1 MFYNESMPFS
11 YEIDQ
16 YDSSRLR
23 RHLSRGE
30 SDSSERLEVKA
41 LGPNLGQL
49 ARSAQ
54 VFDPNAYDGDG
65 DGVVQDGTPFERP
78 AVLSNI
84 ASIARGLASTTGGYG
99 SYTSRGSW
107 TVGLTNEQVAERA
120 VPSTPA
126 AFVEM
131 MVSQGSTG
139 NLSDSVQ
146 EALDMAIFDEEKVAQ
161 LREALRNALDERPA
175 LRASFDRFGCP
186 PIGVHPNKD
195 KNDESVGYQGV
206 AFGKQVIFIT
216 EKTLDKGA
224 MSQWFGRRKFSAKV
238 FSFTTFAPRVKGV
251 DRAFAGESAEDIIT
265 HEWGHYLNYLV
276 ADIAPEAELR
286 ELAGAL
292 TQDSWYMSTYYT
304 RVSPQVKRMFDYFD
318 GAMKSGEKVD
328 QPEGVPFV
336 KTVYGTSSPVEFFAE
351 SVAAY
356 FSPRASTRKLLND
369 EATDIVE
376 QMLGIKQVSRS
387 GFASRTGSLKSSTG
401 STLRNKTPQEIAD
414 IVVPKTKAE
423 AIALADAHNALLT
436 DPGGVRYTASEPD
449 TLKIITPK
457 GIDAMDFSPEA
468 VSRMKEMVVEA
479 LSNNPEFHEAV
490 QRFGMPPIM
499 MTKSDERLDGA
510 YAIAGVEGFP
520 AITIDSTMREQALAK
535 GWWPNGIYEDEP
547 FIKGTEGFS
556 TSPTSEGFFIHE
568 WAHYLNRLALDVH
581 PDEEMRELARFWWN
595 DTWYL
600 NKYLPRF
607 GRLLRGLGK
616 PKTRIDARYRGADK
630 FGQAVRGHQ
639 SVDFTGYP
647 HVKTQYGQSQPA
659 EAFAEAV
666 AAVLSKDV
674 DDKGLVSPEMRK
686 DVLDMLG
693 FSPSVKEIDRAGSS
707 EGRSQGFASKTVT
720 RDSNGVRVIDKS
732 EPFTPL
738 SGSNW
743 LQDATDDEIAD
754 AVVPMNMQDAIALT
768 TMNTTYGADPAM
780 YPAEVAKMA
789 QLTEGLIFK
798 TNVVDSQGQSIM
810 EIDVPFDFSPAGR
823 QKAKDMVKRML
834 SESPEFAWL
843 IRRFGCPPIMMMD
856 EAQLA
861 TINDTLE
868 LARLSGADMQLPDYL
883 SQSGVGGFS
892 IGTLGITIRPK
903 STDDLP
909 SGFHTAMSQ
918 RKRTGRTIT
927 NPDGSTEEEKER
939 WMQNF
944 GISIADVGIHEW
956 AHWFY
961 STIKGNKQFIGRS
974 AMGDRQSRLDY
985 MFPGAP
991 TADIERMTK
1000 EFLDAFD
1007 VSGFIPFNTMSGMHL
1022 DRIMTNAIKSI
1033 SRNMQNRTQLE
1044 QAFATQRFGVIIQD
1058 YLDNVVNAK
1067 KWSPTAAKDFADLIA
1082 VEFPYLVDDLP
1093 PLLAGT
1099 YATATRQELWA
1110 EAVLLFSSPDSKLK
1124 AKYLTPEIEAFI
1136 AYAFGLKPDR
1146 DPSTPYQ
1153 KPWSSRSGLASSSR
1167 VRRLHAAQDSISER
1181 VSDKND
1187 GFASR
1192 TVGES
1197 SAKMNRETSSTSR
1210 FTVGDYDFDITDE
1223 DLSTYDWDTAYDQW
1237 TTWSGNWRMRH
1248 LSSAMMG
1255 IEQQPTKGGE
1265 ESLSTVHEIMR
1276 SGELSNAP
1284 DHVKDSVRESLIN
1297 TYKTMEKIST
1307 GDTVSDRPLYRGLG
1321 SVPDDSEIL
1330 MAEQGE
1336 TITFPLSAFT
1346 PDRGLATTFADM
1358 NAESD
1363 KKVIL
1368 QLKNGAH
1375 VASSDYTTQIRDLES
1390 DWVEVP
1396 IESVTQGE
1404 FTVVSKIEKD
1414 GYTIV
1419 ELSHSKAFDPLS
1431 GKMVHTNVRE
1441 GFASSSMRPE
1451 RRVSDSAI
1459 RTLTDNMDFLRN
1471 NPPMGKGGKDLDD
1484 RWAEQTINK
1493 LRSGELTQED
1503 VFDLMNAV
1511 IEILSNG
1518 FNEDPSQKDNPEGKL
1533 LAYQKLVKRLRRL
1546 AVGGMSKDDM
1556 DDLRREQGI
1565 IPTVTNTPKQ
1575 NPYPGGRFG
1584 FGSTTSRETSST
1596 RAEQRIVDIDSQLE
1610 ELESFNE
1617 RLSRAISELQA
1628 TGNWE
1633 GEKHN
1638 VFLTEGNSPKT
1649 YTKEQLESAGWT
1661 QRIREDS
1668 ARASFNRQR
1677 EIDALKRDRDGLE
1690 ESKKRLAG
1698 EYPETTT
1705 LVDELLLD
1713 EENVESIL
1721 ARSLEVDSMG
1731 WQQRAERFTDPS
1743 DPDAVYVVHFGASIL
1758 EGGQLDPARSRGQ
1771 VGGGIAGNTR
1781 QVNDETARY
1790 MVGLRNSARRDVSI
1804 LEEMKRQ
1811 IETDGVIDFD
1821 AMSRNNPDD
1830 SMRAGRAR
1838 RLLGLTRRDL
1848 DYERSTL
1855 TLDASRVANIDA
1867 QIASEN
1873 STLSRLDKVADQLIA
1888 DDYQYTSTYRASA
1901 LQDLFGSYGGRYAE
1915 GDSTEWGDNARRSTT
1930 TGIHIF
1936 KVRIGDDA
1944 VEQNSVGETHLVGK
1958 HTPIASLVVPNTD
1971 NYDGTNPASQIWKGW
1986 LDLVIEQDISKS
1998 TGRSGFSSTTRD
2010 TSRNRE
2016 VSASYTQSIFG
2027 KLKALKERLG
2037 YGTDFDEKVSKEKLD
2052 ETIKRTAEQA
2062 KVLIDLYFGEDIVL
2076 PQRAI
2081 DFIHEIA
2088 IKDRF
2093 FGSDD
2098 EKNIAVGLW
2107 PIAAILQEAGMGD
2120 VWKKNEW
2127 GYENLPPNLALEIS
2141 RQIHI
2146 ARGNTEMVA
2155 KIDEF
2160 KNYLKTA
2167 TPEQL
2172 SEDMR
2177 AASLAY
2183 GKSIEK
2189 RVLVRT
2195 KKDNIKSFI
2204 RGNRRILTQHDEE
2217 ERKATGIQ
2225 STNMMGDG
2233 ITTSARRKVEGNIL
2247 GLPFQEGVPDSPEVR
2262 ELRPTSGYVTTSKT
2276 AAARRDK
2283 FKKIYGDDIEL
2294 MYDGP
2299 AGEALEASQNGTW
2312 KYGDAHFV
2320 LRPEVAERTR
2330 VFNADTV
2337 DLSTK
2342 DNPPLQLSSLEDG
2355 IFLGGSLNPIGMLYD
2370 YKTGDTYPT
2379 PSGAFEAS
2387 SDNGSRVSYKEALV
2401 VGTFKPEEVEAII
2414 ATPADFRKELGEVPQ
2429 GRRADSPD
2437 SVSLL
2442 IDMAQRRDELIQ
2454 EHGIEVVPNIA
2465 HGIFATNDVEMFNPA
2480 MTDVWFEKNFGDR
2493 GLSKEEIIPDKST
2506 TPYEAYLRILIASEE
2521 LPVAFEYRGGETSSF
2536 PFDSPA
2542 VPSGKSEEEKDA
2554 WKRDALK
2561 KELARVESL
2570 KEDKEVRST
2579 GRSGFASRTS
2589 IIESSRVIGEDGDAS
2604 KPSILGRAKEKLK
2617 LNDRQVSH
2625 INKMTNK
2632 MHSIFRS
2639 GKIYD
2644 EPIHPVIDDRRKELL
2659 DSIRVVRAEGGMTMI
2674 VAEPNPIFN
2683 AYLPVKRDWASIEL
2697 PPREAVAEVVKK
2709 LSSNKGGK
2717 RPYSN
2722 GIGAF
2727 TDHLESIMKEISD
2740 LGEGPGKLPYEEGEG
2755 NYVSY
2760 VQQYYDSLRDPIGSS
2775 QLLYGT
2781 DGLHDAFGHFGT
2793 GRGYDRHGEWA
2804 NYLAMKDM
2812 IDASPLSDEEKDD
2825 AHRFWFREYGWLQFG
2840 KRGDLEGVDDNLR
2853 FMADDY
2859 DGPFSDIL
2867 DIIDSGHNGLD
2878 DAPTEDMPSGK
2889 SVSDTSASELRQA
2902 AKNDVEAQLNTGRSG
2917 FASRSSKASAK
2928 KITKNFKVNG
2938 KPRKAPVDRDELIS
2952 RAVPQSAADLMR
2964 IIEESPY
2971 MEGKKSKE
2979 EIYELINMMD
2989 IDWVAQQKMRLKLE
3003 RVLMDSPAFE
3013 ELLNEYDIPLMII
3026 TKSGVAKYAGGTGTL
3041 YPNSDRWRNIEGEYM
3056 TEYGFIAFPARV
3068 VDQETVNNAVSD
3080 GPLPTDDIIRHE
3092 LSHTIHAMAMAQSK
3106 KARKKY
3112 ETDIADF
3119 IERMEDAIDYA
3130 ERSGA
3135 TEFDMRSVTMDPVDD
3150 ALAGEI
3156 SRYAQSKR
3164 AEYIAE
3170 LLTHMLPG
3178 KRTKYVSLKDEHF
3191 KMLSEF
3197 LDIPIPRLR
3206 ELYNKSMDNRAG
3218 WL

>member
-11 YEIDQ
+11 YDIEPN
-16 YDSSRLR
+16 DSPRLR
-23 RHLSRGE
+23 RHMSRVN
-30 SDSSERLEVKA
+30 SDDRLEVKA

-84 ASIARGLASTTGGYG
+84 ASVARGLASTTGGYG
-99 SYTSRGSW
+99 SYTPRGSW

-131 MVSQGSTG
+131 MVAQQGSTG

-146 EALDMAIFDEEKVAQ
+146 KALDIAIFDEERVAE
-161 LREALRNALDERPA
+161 LRDTLRNALDERPE
-175 LRASFDRFGCP
+175 LRAAFDRFGCP

-195 KNDESVGYQGV
+195 EDGEGIGYGGI
-206 AFGKQVIFIT
+206 AYGKQAIFIT

-224 MSQWFGRRKFSAKV
+224 MSEWFGRRKFSAKV

-251 DRAFAGESAEDIIT
+251 DRAFTGESAEDIIT
-265 HEWGHYLNYLV
+265 HEWGHYLNHLV
-276 ADIAPEAELR
+276 ADIAPDPELR

-292 TQDSWYMSTYYT
+292 GQGSWYMSTYFT
-304 RVSPQVKRMFDYFD
+304 RIPPKVKRMFEYFD

-328 QPEGVPFV
+328 QPVGVPFV
-336 KTVYGTSSPVEFFAE
+336 KSVYGTSMPCEFFAE

-356 FSPRASTRKLLND
+356 FSPRRKSRELLND
-369 EATDIVE
+369 EGIEIVE
-376 QMLGIKQVSRS
+376 QMLGIRGASRS

-401 STLRNKTPQEIAD
+401 STLRGKTPQEIAD

-423 AIALADAHNALLT
+423 AIALSDAHNALLT
-436 DPGGVRYTASEPD
+436 DPDGVRYTASEPD
-449 TLKIITPK
+449 KLKIIIPK

-490 QRFGMPPIM
+490 QRFGMPPVLI
-499 MTKSDERLDGA
+499 TKPGERLDGA

-568 WAHYLNRLALDVH
+568 WAHYLNRLALDIH

-595 DTWYL
+595 DTWIL
-600 NKYLPRF
+600 NAAIPRLTRF
-607 GRLLRGLGK
+607 LRGLGK

-630 FGQAVRGHQ
+630 FYWATRDNK

-674 DDKGLVSPEMRK
+674 DDKELVSPEMRR

-707 EGRSQGFASKTVT
+707 EGRGSGFASKTVT
-720 RDSNGVRVIDKS
+720 RGPDGTRIINTSD
-732 EPFTPL
+732 PFTPL
-738 SGSNW
+738 SGSDW
-743 LQDATDDEIAD
+743 LKDATDDEVAD
-754 AVVPMNMQDAIALT
+754 AVTPTSIDDAIALT
-768 TMNTTYGADPAM
+768 IMNTSYGDDPAN
-780 YPAEVAKMA
+780 YPAEEAKVRQIM
-789 QLTEGLIFK
+789 TDHIFK
-798 TNVVDSQGQSIM
+798 FYGRDSNGQIATDANGKPISFS
-810 EIDVPFDFSPAGR
+810 VPYDFSPQGR
-823 QKAKDMVKRML
+823 QTVKDMVKRMMA
-834 SESPEFAWL
+834 ESPEFSWM
-843 IRRFGCPPIMMMD
+843 IRRFGCPPMMVID
-856 EAQLA
+856 EAKLTQL
-861 TINDTLE
+861 NNQVE
-868 LARLSGADMQLPDYL
+868 QMRLAGQDISLPFHLANGA
-883 SQSGVGGFS
+883 VGGFS
-892 IGTLGITIRPK
+892 VGTYGITLRPDPT
-903 STDDLP
+903 TDNLP
-909 SGFHTAMSQ
+909 MGFYRGLAAK
-918 RKRTGRTIT
+918 RKTGRIIT
-927 NPDGSTEEEKER
+927 NPDGSREEEKEH
-939 WMQNF
+939 WMNNF
-944 GISIADVGIHEW
+944 GLSLADKAIHEW

-961 STIKGNKQFIGRS
+961 ATVKGNKGLLGKSRR
-974 AMGDRQSRLDY
+974 GDRKSRLSY
-985 MFPGAP
+985 LFPGIP
-991 TADIERMTK
+991 MADAEKMTK

-1007 VSGFIPFNTMSGMHL
+1007 ADGFIPFNGMSAQYL
-1022 DRIMTNAIKSI
+1022 ERIMTTARRSINRNLGNKPLTEQLLADARFVDLINDYVNNVINAP
-1033 SRNMQNRTQLE
+1033 N
-1044 QAFATQRFGVIIQD
+1044 D
-1058 YLDNVVNAK
+1058 
-1067 KWSPTAAKDFADLIA
+1067 WSPSQAQEFADQIA
-1082 VEFPYLVDDLP
+1082 IEFPYLVDDMP
-1093 PLLAGT
+1093 PLIAGT

-1110 EAVLLFSSPDSKLK
+1110 EAILLFSSPDRKLK

-1136 AYAFGLKPDR
+1136 AYALGLKPDR

-1153 KPWSSRSGLASSSR
+1153 KPWAHRSGLSSSSR
-1167 VRRLHAAQDSISER
+1167 VRRLHAAQDSIDER
-1181 VSDKND
+1181 VSDKDD

-1192 TVGES
+1192 NAGDAKSTTV
-1197 SAKMNRETSSTSR
+1197 KMSRETSSTSR
-1210 FTVGDYDFDITDE
+1210 FTVGDYEFDITDE

-1265 ESLSTVHEIMR
+1265 ESLSTVHEVMR
-1276 SGELSNAP
+1276 SGELLDAP
-1284 DHVKDSVRESLIN
+1284 NHVKDSVRESLIN
-1297 TYKTMEKIST
+1297 THKTMEKISM

-1368 QLKNGAH
+1368 QLQNGAH

-1404 FTVVSKIEKD
+1404 FTVVSKREQD
-1414 GYTIV
+1414 GYTVV
-1419 ELSHSKAFDPLS
+1419 ELSHSKTFDPLS
-1431 GKMVHTNVRE
+1431 GKMVDTNVRE

-1459 RTLTDNMDFLRN
+1459 RTLTDNMDFLRD

-1484 RWAEQTINK
+1484 RWAEQTIGK
-1493 LRSGELTQED
+1493 LRSGEITQED
-1503 VFDLMNAV
+1503 AFDLMNAV
-1511 IEILSNG
+1511 IEILSDG
-1518 FNEDPSQKDNPEGKL
+1518 FSKDPSQKENPEGKL
-1533 LAYQKLVKRLRRL
+1533 LAYQKLVKRLRKL

-1565 IPTVTNTPKQ
+1565 IPTVTNKPKPTP
-1575 NPYPGGRFG
+1575 YAGGRFG
-1584 FGSTTSRETSST
+1584 FSSTTRREELST
-1596 RAEQRIVDIDSQLE
+1596 RAQERIDAIDAQVE
-1610 ELESFNE
+1610 ELESFNR
-1617 RLSRAISELQA
+1617 RLMRAISELQA

-1633 GEKHN
+1633 GEKHD
-1638 VFLTEGNSPKT
+1638 VFLKEGNSPKT
-1649 YTKEQLESAGWT
+1649 YTKEQLESNGWT
-1661 QRIREDS
+1661 QRVREES
-1668 ARASFNRQR
+1668 ARAHLDR
-1677 EIDALKRDRDGLE
+1677 EMYVNSLKRERNDLE
-1690 ESKKRLAG
+1690 DSQKRLAG
-1698 EYPETTT
+1698 EYPETTM

-1713 EENVESIL
+1713 EDNVESIL
-1721 ARSLEVDSMG
+1721 ARSLEVDSMSQ
-1731 WQQRAERFTDPS
+1731 QQRAERFTDPN
-1743 DPDAVYVVHFGASIL
+1743 DPNAVYVVHFGATKL
-1758 EGGQLDPARSRGQ
+1758 EGGQLDPSRSRGQ
-1771 VGGGIAGNTR
+1771 VGQGIAGNTR
-1781 QVNDETARY
+1781 QINDETARY
-1790 MVGLRNSARRDVSI
+1790 MVGLRDDAKRDLSI

-1821 AMSRNNPDD
+1821 AIARTDTRD
-1830 SMRAGRAR
+1830 SFRAGRAR
-1838 RLLGLTRRDL
+1838 LLLGLNRRDP
-1848 DYERSTL
+1848 ERSTHIPEGWQV
-1855 TLDASRVANIDA
+1855 SNIDGA
-1867 QIASEN
+1867 IGDKN
-1873 STLSRLDKVADQLIA
+1873 NVISRLDKVADQLIA

-1901 LQDLFGSYGGRYAE
+1901 LQDLLGSYGGRYAE

-1958 HTPIASLVVPNTD
+1958 HTPIASLVVDSSAND
-1971 NYDGTNPASQIWKGW
+1971 DNPAREIWKGW
-1986 LDLVIEQDISKS
+1986 LDSVIEQDI
-1998 TGRSGFSSTTRD
+1998 
-2010 TSRNRE
+2010 
-2016 VSASYTQSIFG
+2016 G
-2027 KLKALKERLG
+2027 K
-2037 YGTDFDEKVSKEKLD
+2037 
-2052 ETIKRTAEQA
+2052 
-2062 KVLIDLYFGEDIVL
+2062 
-2076 PQRAI
+2076 
-2081 DFIHEIA
+2081 
-2088 IKDRF
+2088 
-2093 FGSDD
+2093 
-2098 EKNIAVGLW
+2098 N
-2107 PIAAILQEAGMGD
+2107 
-2120 VWKKNEW
+2120 N
-2127 GYENLPPNLALEIS
+2127 
-2141 RQIHI
+2141 
-2146 ARGNTEMVA
+2146 AR
-2155 KIDEF
+2155 
-2160 KNYLKTA
+2160 
-2167 TPEQL
+2167 
-2172 SEDMR
+2172 
-2177 AASLAY
+2177 
-2183 GKSIEK
+2183 
-2189 RVLVRT
+2189 
-2195 KKDNIKSFI
+2195 
-2204 RGNRRILTQHDEE
+2204 
-2217 ERKATGIQ
+2217 
-2225 STNMMGDG
+2225 
-2233 ITTSARRKVEGNIL
+2233 
-2247 GLPFQEGVPDSPEVR
+2247 
-2262 ELRPTSGYVTTSKT
+2262 
-2276 AAARRDK
+2276 
-2283 FKKIYGDDIEL
+2283 
-2294 MYDGP
+2294 
-2299 AGEALEASQNGTW
+2299 
-2312 KYGDAHFV
+2312 
-2320 LRPEVAERTR
+2320 
-2330 VFNADTV
+2330 
-2337 DLSTK
+2337 
-2342 DNPPLQLSSLEDG
+2342 
-2355 IFLGGSLNPIGMLYD
+2355 
-2370 YKTGDTYPT
+2370 
-2379 PSGAFEAS
+2379 
-2387 SDNGSRVSYKEALV
+2387 
-2401 VGTFKPEEVEAII
+2401 
-2414 ATPADFRKELGEVPQ
+2414 
-2429 GRRADSPD
+2429 
-2437 SVSLL
+2437 
-2442 IDMAQRRDELIQ
+2442 
-2454 EHGIEVVPNIA
+2454 
-2465 HGIFATNDVEMFNPA
+2465 
-2480 MTDVWFEKNFGDR
+2480 
-2493 GLSKEEIIPDKST
+2493 
-2506 TPYEAYLRILIASEE
+2506 
-2521 LPVAFEYRGGETSSF
+2521 
-2536 PFDSPA
+2536 
-2542 VPSGKSEEEKDA
+2542 
-2554 WKRDALK
+2554 
-2561 KELARVESL
+2561 
-2570 KEDKEVRST
+2570 
-2579 GRSGFASRTS
+2579 RSGFASRAS
-2589 IIESSRVIGEDGDAS
+2589 VRESSRVIGEDGDAS
-2604 KPSILGRAKEKLK
+2604 KPSILGRAKDKLK
-2617 LNDRQVSH
+2617 LNDRQVGH
-2625 INKMTNK
+2625 INSMTNK
-2632 MHSIFRS
+2632 MHSIFTS

-2644 EPIHPVIDDRRKELL
+2644 EPIHPAIDDRRKELL

-2674 VAEPNPIFN
+2674 VAEPNPVFN

-2697 PPREAVAEVVKK
+2697 PSREAVAEAIEK
-2709 LSSNKGGK
+2709 LKSNKGG
-2717 RPYSN
+2717 RRSDTYGS
-2722 GIGAF
+2722 GAF
-2727 TDHLESIMKEISD
+2727 TDHLESLLQEIGK
-2740 LGEGPGKLPYEEGEG
+2740 LGEGPGDLPYEGGEG
-2755 NYVSY
+2755 NYISY
-2760 VQQYYDSLRDPIGSS
+2760 VQQYYDSIRNPVGASRLLQGS
-2775 QLLYGT
+2775 
-2781 DGLHDAFGHFGT
+2781 DGMHDAFGHFGT

-2812 IDASPLSDEEKDD
+2812 IDASPLTDEEKED
-2825 AHRFWFREYGWLQFG
+2825 AHRFWFREYGWLQFA
-2840 KRGDLEGVDDNLR
+2840 KRGDLEEVDDNLR

-2867 DIIDSGHNGLD
+2867 EIIDSGHNGLD
-2878 DAPTEDMPSGK
+2878 DVPEEETPSGK
-2889 SVSDTSASELRQA
+2889 TISDTSASELRQA
-2902 AKNDVEAQLNTGRSG
+2902 ARNDAEAQLEMSRSG
-2917 FASRSSKASAK
+2917 FSSTTRDTGRNREVSAEYTQGIFGKLKALKERLGYGKDFEEKVSKEKLDTRIEETAAYAKRIIDWDAGKDVVLPQSAIDYIKDVVARNAFFTSDKRADGGASLIPIQAALSKSSPDVWPIGTPLPPSLALEISRQIHIARGDTEMVAKIDEFKNYLKTVTPEQLSEDIRAASLVYGESIDKRVLVRTRSVNPFIKGSRTILTQHDREEREAAGVESMNMMGDGITTSARRKVEANLLGLPFEEGVEDSPEVRELRPTSGYVTTSKTALARKEKFKEIYGDDVELMYDGPAGTALEHSQNNTGKYGPSQFVLRPAVAERTRVFDADTVDMSLKDNPPLQLSALEEDGIFLGGTTNPIGMLYDYKTGDTYPTPSGAFEGSSDTHSSQGTAASYKEALVLGRFKPEEVEAIIAAPADFRKEDGELSERLNPNNEANFSLLIDMARSRDELMQEHGIEVVPNIRRGVFKTDDVEMFNPAMTDVWFDTNFADKGLSKEEIVPDKSTTPYEAYLRVLIATGELPEMFEYRGPSGKSEEEKDAWKRDALKKELARVVSLKKDKEVSGTRSPGFSSRSSRASAK

-2938 KPRKAPVDRDELIS
+2938 KPRKAPVDRDELIR
-2952 RAVPQSAADLMR
+2952 RAVPQNAADMMR

-2971 MEGKKSKE
+2971 MEGKKSKQ

-3112 ETDIADF
+3112 EADIAEF

>member
-1 MFYNESMPFS
+1 
-11 YEIDQ
+11 
-16 YDSSRLR
+16 
-23 RHLSRGE
+23 
-30 SDSSERLEVKA
+30 
-41 LGPNLGQL
+41 
-49 ARSAQ
+49 
-54 VFDPNAYDGDG
+54 
-65 DGVVQDGTPFERP
+65 
-78 AVLSNI
+78 VLSNI
-84 ASIARGLASTTGGYG
+84 ASVARGFASTTGGYG
-99 SYTSRGSW
+99 SFTPRGSW

-131 MVSQGSTG
+131 LVAQGSTG
-139 NLSDSVQ
+139 TLSDSTQ
-146 EALDMAIFDEEKVAQ
+146 KALDIAIFDEERVAE
-161 LREALRNALDERPA
+161 LRDTLRNALDERPE
-175 LRASFDRFGCP
+175 LRAAFDRFGCP
-186 PIGVHPNKD
+186 PIGVHPSKD
-195 KNDESVGYQGV
+195 EDGEGIGYGGI
-206 AFGKQVIFIT
+206 AYGKQAIFIT

-224 MSQWFGRRKFSAKV
+224 MSEWFGRRKFSAKV

-251 DRAFAGESAEDIIT
+251 DRAFTGESAEDIIT
-265 HEWGHYLNYLV
+265 HEWGHYLNHLV
-276 ADIAPEAELR
+276 ADIAPDPELR

-292 TQDSWYMSTYYT
+292 GQGSWYMSTYFT
-304 RVSPQVKRMFDYFD
+304 RIPPKVKRMFEYFD

-328 QPEGVPFV
+328 QPDGIPFV
-336 KTVYGTSSPVEFFAE
+336 KSVYGTSMPCEFFAE

-356 FSPRASTRKLLND
+356 FSPRRKSRELLND
-369 EATDIVE
+369 EGIEIVE
-376 QMLGIKQVSRS
+376 QMLGIRGVSRS

-401 STLRNKTPQEIAD
+401 STLRGKTPQEIAD

-436 DPGGVRYTASEPD
+436 DPDGVRYTASEPD
-449 TLKIITPK
+449 KLKIIIPK

-499 MTKSDERLDGA
+499 ITKPDERLDAA

-520 AITIDSTMREQALAK
+520 AITIDSTMREQALAN

-600 NKYLPRF
+600 NKYFPRF

-630 FGQAVRGHQ
+630 FGQAARGHQ

-674 DDKGLVSPEMRK
+674 DDKELVSPEMRR

-707 EGRSQGFASKTVT
+707 EGRGSGFASKTVT
-720 RDSNGVRVIDKS
+720 RGPDGTRIIDTS
-732 EPFTPL
+732 DPFTPL
-738 SGSNW
+738 SGSDW
-743 LQDATDDEIAD
+743 LKDATDDEVAD
-754 AVVPMNMQDAIALT
+754 AVTPTGIDDAIALT
-768 TMNTTYGADPAM
+768 IMNTSYGDDPAN
-780 YPAEVAKMA
+780 YPAEEAKVRQIM
-789 QLTEGLIFK
+789 TDHIFK
-798 TNVVDSQGQSIM
+798 FYGRDSNGQIATDANGKPISFS
-810 EIDVPFDFSPAGR
+810 VPYDFSPQGR
-823 QKAKDMVKRML
+823 QTVKDMVKRMMA
-834 SESPEFAWL
+834 ESPEFSWM
-843 IRRFGCPPIMMMD
+843 IRRFGCPPMMVID
-856 EAQLA
+856 EAKLTQL
-861 TINDTLE
+861 NNQVE
-868 LARLSGADMQLPDYL
+868 QMRLAGQDISLPFHLANGA
-883 SQSGVGGFS
+883 VGGFS
-892 IGTLGITIRPK
+892 VGTYGITLRPDPT
-903 STDDLP
+903 TDNLP
-909 SGFHTAMSQ
+909 MGFYRGLAAK
-918 RKRTGRTIT
+918 RKTGRIIT
-927 NPDGSTEEEKER
+927 NPDGSREEEKEH
-939 WMQNF
+939 WMNNF
-944 GISIADVGIHEW
+944 GLSLADKAIHEW

-961 STIKGNKQFIGRS
+961 ATVKGNKGLLGKSRR
-974 AMGDRQSRLDY
+974 GDRKSRLSY
-985 MFPGAP
+985 LFPGIP
-991 TADIERMTK
+991 MADAEKMTK

-1007 VSGFIPFNTMSGMHL
+1007 ADGFIPFNGMSAQYL
-1022 DRIMTNAIKSI
+1022 ERIMTTARRSINRNLGNKPLTEQLLADARFVDLINDYVNNVINAP
-1033 SRNMQNRTQLE
+1033 N
-1044 QAFATQRFGVIIQD
+1044 D
-1058 YLDNVVNAK
+1058 
-1067 KWSPTAAKDFADLIA
+1067 WSPSQAQEFADQIA
-1082 VEFPYLVDDLP
+1082 IEFPYLVDDMP
-1093 PLLAGT
+1093 PLIAGT

-1110 EAVLLFSSPDSKLK
+1110 EAILLFSSPDRKLK
-1124 AKYLTPEIEAFI
+1124 SKYLTPEIEAFI
-1136 AYAFGLKPDR
+1136 AYALGLKPDR

-1153 KPWSSRSGLASSSR
+1153 KPWAHRSGLSSSSR
-1167 VRRLHAAQDSISER
+1167 VRRLHAAQDSIDER
-1181 VSDKND
+1181 VSDKDD

-1192 TVGES
+1192 TV
-1197 SAKMNRETSSTSR
+1197 AKPTASMNRQTSSTSR

-1265 ESLSTVHEIMR
+1265 ESLSTVHEVMR
-1276 SGELSNAP
+1276 SGELLDAP
-1284 DHVKDSVRESLIN
+1284 NHVKDSVRESLIN
-1297 TYKTMEKIST
+1297 THKTMEKIST

-1368 QLKNGAH
+1368 QLQNGAH

-1404 FTVVSKIEKD
+1404 FTVVSKREQD
-1414 GYTIV
+1414 GYTVV
-1419 ELSHSKAFDPLS
+1419 ELSHSKTFDPLS
-1431 GKMVHTNVRE
+1431 GKMVDTNVRE

-1459 RTLTDNMDFLRN
+1459 RTLTDNMDFLRD

-1484 RWAEQTINK
+1484 RWAEQTIGK
-1493 LRSGELTQED
+1493 LRSGEITQED
-1503 VFDLMNAV
+1503 AFDLMNAV
-1511 IEILSNG
+1511 IEILSDG
-1518 FNEDPSQKDNPEGKL
+1518 FSKDPSQKENPEGKL
-1533 LAYQKLVKRLRRL
+1533 LAYQKLVKRLRKL

-1565 IPTVTNTPKQ
+1565 IPTVTNKPKPTP
-1575 NPYPGGRFG
+1575 YAGGRFG
-1584 FGSTTSRETSST
+1584 FSSTTRREEAST
-1596 RAEQRIVDIDSQLE
+1596 RAQERIDAIDAQVE
-1610 ELESFNE
+1610 ELESFNQ
-1617 RLSRAISELQA
+1617 RLMRAISELQA

-1633 GEKHN
+1633 GEKHD
-1638 VFLTEGNSPKT
+1638 VFLKEGNSPKT
-1649 YTKEQLESAGWT
+1649 YTKEQLESNGWT
-1661 QRIREDS
+1661 QRVREES
-1668 ARASFNRQR
+1668 ARAHFDR
-1677 EIDALKRDRDGLE
+1677 ERYVNSLKRDRNGLE
-1690 ESKKRLAG
+1690 DSQKRLAG
-1698 EYPETTT
+1698 EYPETTMV
-1705 LVDELLLD
+1705 VDELLLD
-1713 EENVESIL
+1713 EDNVKSIL
-1721 ARSLEVDSMG
+1721 ARSLEVDSMSQ
-1731 WQQRAERFTDPS
+1731 QQRAERFTDPN
-1743 DPDAVYVVHFGASIL
+1743 DPDAVYVVHFGATKL
-1758 EGGQLDPARSRGQ
+1758 EGGQLDPSRSRGQ
-1771 VGGGIAGNTR
+1771 VGAGIAGNTR

-1790 MVGLRNSARRDVSI
+1790 MVGLRNDARRDLSI

-1821 AMSRNNPDD
+1821 AIARTDTRD
-1830 SMRAGRAR
+1830 SLRAGRAR
-1838 RLLGLTRRDL
+1838 LLLGLNRRDP
-1848 DYERSTL
+1848 ERSTH
-1855 TLDASRVANIDA
+1855 TPEGWQVANIDGR
-1867 QIASEN
+1867 IGDEN
-1873 STLSRLDKVADQLIA
+1873 RTLSRLDKVADQLIA

-1901 LQDLFGSYGGRYAE
+1901 LQDLLGSYGGRYAE
-1915 GDSTEWGDNARRSTT
+1915 GDSSEWGDNAQRSTT

-1936 KVRIGDDA
+1936 KVKIGDDA

-1958 HTPIASLVVPNTD
+1958 HTPIASLVVD
-1971 NYDGTNPASQIWKGW
+1971 SSGDDDNPAREIWKGW
-1986 LDLVIEQDISKS
+1986 LDAVIEQDIGKNNTRRSGFASRASVRESSRVIGEDGDASKPS
-1998 TGRSGFSSTTRD
+1998 ILGRAKDKLKLNDRQVGHINAMTNKMHSIFTSGKIYDEPIHPAIDDRRKELLDSIRVVRAEGGMTMIVAEPNPVFNAYLPVKRDWASIELPSREAVAEAIEKLKSNKGGRRSDTYGSGAFTEHLESLLQEIEKLGEGPGKLPYEEGTGNYVSYVQQYYDSLRNPFGASQLLPGSDGMHDAFGHFGTGRGYDRHGEWANYLAMKDMIDASPLTDEEKEDAHRFWFREYGWLQFAKRGDLEEVDDNLRFMADDYDGPFSEILDILDSGHNGLDDVPEDDTPSGKTISDTSASELRQAARNDAEAQLEMSRSGFSSTTRD
-2010 TSRNRE
+2010 TGRNRE
-2016 VSASYTQSIFG
+2016 VSAKYTQGIFG

-2052 ETIKRTAEQA
+2052 KTIESSVGQAER
-2062 KVLIDLYFGEDIVL
+2062 LIDLYFGKDIVL

-2081 DFIHEIA
+2081 DYIHEMA
-2088 IKDRF
+2088 IKDKF
-2093 FGSDD
+2093 FGSDHPQG
-2098 EKNIAVGLW
+2098 IAAEFW
-2107 PIAAILQEAGMGD
+2107 PIAAALEGMD
-2120 VWKKNEW
+2120 VWNKNQW

-2195 KKDNIKSFI
+2195 KTKNIKSFI

-2217 ERKATGIQ
+2217 ERKATGIE

-2233 ITTSARRKVEGNIL
+2233 ITTSARRKVEGNLL
-2247 GLPFQEGVPDSPEVR
+2247 GLPFEEGVADSPEVR

-2330 VFNADTV
+2330 VFDADTV
-2337 DLSTK
+2337 DLSMK
-2342 DNPPLQLSSLEDG
+2342 DNAPLQLSSLGEDG
-2355 IFLGGSLNPIGMLYD
+2355 IFLGGALNPIGMLYD

-2379 PSGAFEAS
+2379 PSGAFEGS

-2414 ATPADFRKELGEVPQ
+2414 ATPADFRKELGEVPE

-2437 SVSLL
+2437 SVSLM
-2442 IDMAQRRDELIQ
+2442 IDMAQGRDELMR
-2454 EHGIEVVPNIA
+2454 EHGIEVVPNIGY
-2465 HGIFATNDVEMFNPA
+2465 GIFATNDVEMFNPA
-2480 MTDVWFEKNFGDR
+2480 MTDVWFDKNFGNK

-2521 LPVAFEYRGGETSSF
+2521 LPVAFEYRGPG
-2536 PFDSPA
+2536 
-2542 VPSGKSEEEKDA
+2542 GKSEEEKNA

-2561 KELARVESL
+2561 EELARVVSL
-2570 KEDKEVRST
+2570 KKDKEVSGTRSP
-2579 GRSGFASRTS
+2579 GFS
-2589 IIESSRVIGEDGDAS
+2589 
-2604 KPSILGRAKEKLK
+2604 
-2617 LNDRQVSH
+2617 
-2625 INKMTNK
+2625 
-2632 MHSIFRS
+2632 
-2639 GKIYD
+2639 
-2644 EPIHPVIDDRRKELL
+2644 
-2659 DSIRVVRAEGGMTMI
+2659 
-2674 VAEPNPIFN
+2674 
-2683 AYLPVKRDWASIEL
+2683 
-2697 PPREAVAEVVKK
+2697 
-2709 LSSNKGGK
+2709 
-2717 RPYSN
+2717 
-2722 GIGAF
+2722 
-2727 TDHLESIMKEISD
+2727 
-2740 LGEGPGKLPYEEGEG
+2740 
-2755 NYVSY
+2755 
-2760 VQQYYDSLRDPIGSS
+2760 
-2775 QLLYGT
+2775 
-2781 DGLHDAFGHFGT
+2781 
-2793 GRGYDRHGEWA
+2793 
-2804 NYLAMKDM
+2804 
-2812 IDASPLSDEEKDD
+2812 
-2825 AHRFWFREYGWLQFG
+2825 
-2840 KRGDLEGVDDNLR
+2840 
-2853 FMADDY
+2853 
-2859 DGPFSDIL
+2859 
-2867 DIIDSGHNGLD
+2867 
-2878 DAPTEDMPSGK
+2878 
-2889 SVSDTSASELRQA
+2889 
-2902 AKNDVEAQLNTGRSG
+2902 
-2917 FASRSSKASAK
+2917 SRSSRASAK

-2938 KPRKAPVDRDELIS
+2938 KPRKAPVDRDELIR
-2952 RAVPQSAADLMR
+2952 RAVPQNASDMMR

-2971 MEGKKSKE
+2971 MEGKKSKQ

-3112 ETDIADF
+3112 EADIAEF